1 MKKYID
7 GFVLVVPKNKLD
19 AYRKLAL
26 EAGKLWIE
34 HGALE
39 YRECVGDDLK
49 THMGLPFPQLAKL
62 KRNELVVFSW
72 IVYRS
77 RSHRDK
83 TNEKLMKD
91 PRFAA
96 MVNLDS
102 MPFDMKRMSHGG
114 FEVLVDLQTK

>member
-1 MKKYID
+1 MKYID
-7 GFVLVVPKNKLD
+7 GFLLVVPKNKLKS
-19 AYRKLAL
+19 YRDLAMK
-26 EAGKLWIE
+26 AGEVWMD

-49 THMGLPFPQLAKL
+49 THMGLPFPGLVKL
-62 KRNELVVFSW
+62 KRNESVVFSW

-83 TNEKLMKD
+83 TNEKVMKD

-96 MVNLDS
+96 MMNLD

-114 FEVLVDLQTK
+114 FEVLVDLKSK